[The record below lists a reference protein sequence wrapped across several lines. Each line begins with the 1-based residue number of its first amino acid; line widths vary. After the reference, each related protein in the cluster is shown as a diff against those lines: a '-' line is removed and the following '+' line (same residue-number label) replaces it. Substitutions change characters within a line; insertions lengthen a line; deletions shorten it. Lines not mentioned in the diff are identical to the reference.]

1 MIKLFRYL
9 TGLEAA
15 AGMILIAA
23 TLLALL
29 VANIP
34 ATLPWY
40 QSFLEIPVVMGI
52 GSLEI
57 NKPLLLWI
65 NDGLMAL
72 FFLQVGLEVKRELVV
87 GALASRRQAILPVV
101 AAFGGMLV
109 PALFFLLFNAAEVE
123 TRSGW
128 AIPTATDIAFAV
140 GILVLLGKRV
150 PAGLK
155 VFLLALAIIDDL
167 GAIVIIA
174 LFYTQQLHWVAL
186 SGALAMI
193 AVLAYMNHQQVMKTS
208 AYLLVGIVLW
218 VCILKSGVHATLA
231 GVIVGFFIPLRAPA
245 GSPSPGSTLEH
256 GLASWIALLVI
267 PLFAFANAGIT
278 LQGVAVGHLLSP
290 LTLGIASG
298 LLLGKPIGVSLF
310 SWLVI
315 RLGLGSLPGGVDFRQ
330 VMAVSVLC
338 GIGFT
343 MSIFITLLA
352 FGEVSAQ
359 DILYAKLA
367 ILLTSIT
374 TAVLGY
380 LTLRSVLPGAQR

>member
-1 MIKLFRYL
+1 MFRYL

>member
-1 MIKLFRYL
+1 
-9 TGLEAA
+9 
-15 AGMILIAA
+15 MILIAA

-150 PAGLK
+150 PGGLK

>member
-52 GSLEI
+52 GALEI

-109 PALFFLLFNAAEVE
+109 PALFFLLFNGSEAE

-140 GILVLLGKRV
+140 GILVLLGKQV

-186 SGALAMI
+186 SGALATI

-245 GSPSPGSTLEH
+245 GSPSPAITLEH

>member
-1 MIKLFRYL
+1 MIKLVRYL
-9 TGLEAA
+9 IGLEAA
-15 AGMILIAA
+15 AGLILIAA
-23 TLLALL
+23 TLLALAI
-29 VANIP
+29 ANHP

-40 QSFLEIPVVMGI
+40 QAFLDTPVMMGI
-52 GSLEI
+52 GALHI

-72 FFLQVGLEVKRELVV
+72 FFLMVGLEVKRELVM
-87 GALASRRQAILPVV
+87 GALASRKQAMLPVL

-109 PALFFLLFNAAEVE
+109 PALFFLLFNASDAQ

-150 PAGLK
+150 PVGLK

-174 LFYTQQLHWVAL
+174 LFYTQQLHWLAL
-186 SGALAMI
+186 SGALAAI
-193 AVLAYMNHQQVMKTS
+193 VLLAYMNYQQVMKTS
-208 AYLLVGIVLW
+208 VYLLVGAVLW
-218 VCILKSGVHATLA
+218 VFILKSGVHATLA

-245 GSPSPGSTLEH
+245 GKPSPAVTLEH
-256 GLASWIALLVI
+256 GLQSWIALLII
-267 PLFAFANAGIT
+267 PLFAFANAGIS
-278 LQGVAVGHLLSP
+278 LQGVTLNHLVSP

-310 SWLVI
+310 SALVV
-315 RLGLGSLPGGVDFRQ
+315 RLGLAKLPAGVTLRQ
-330 VMAVSVLC
+330 IMAVSVLC

-352 FGEVSAQ
+352 FGEADMQ

-367 ILLTSIT
+367 ILLTSLV

-380 LTLRSVLPGAQR
+380 FILRSILPARAR

>member
-9 TGLEAA
+9 TSLEAA
-15 AGMILIAA
+15 AGMILIVA

-29 VANIP
+29 VANMP

-40 QSFLEIPVVMGI
+40 HSFLEIPVVFGI
-52 GSLEI
+52 GALEI

-109 PALFFLLFNAAEVE
+109 PALFFLLFNVTEAE

-150 PAGLK
+150 PTGLK

-174 LFYTQQLHWVAL
+174 LFYTHQLHWMALAVAL
-186 SGALAMI
+186 AAI
-193 AVLAYMNHQQVMKTS
+193 VVLAYMNHQQVMKTS

-231 GVIVGFFIPLRAPA
+231 GVIVGFFIPLRVPA
-245 GSPSPGSTLEH
+245 GSPSPASTLEH
-256 GLASWIALLVI
+256 GLASWIAFLVI
-267 PLFAFANAGIT
+267 PLFAFANAGIS
-278 LQGVAVGHLLSP
+278 LQGVEIRHLLSP

-315 RLGLGSLPGGVDFRQ
+315 RLGLGKLPAGVDFRQ

-352 FGEVSAQ
+352 FGDVAAQ

-367 ILLTSIT
+367 ILLTSLT

-380 LTLRSVLPGAQR
+380 LTLRAVLPATQR

>member
-1 MIKLFRYL
+1 
-9 TGLEAA
+9 
-15 AGMILIAA
+15 MILIAA

>member
-9 TGLEAA
+9 IGLEAA

-150 PAGLK
+150 PGGLK